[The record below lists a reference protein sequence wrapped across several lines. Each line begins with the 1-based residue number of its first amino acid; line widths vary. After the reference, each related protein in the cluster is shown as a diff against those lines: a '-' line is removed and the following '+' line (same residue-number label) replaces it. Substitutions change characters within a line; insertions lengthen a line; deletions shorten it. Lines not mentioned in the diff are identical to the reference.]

1 MLLNFNRTPELT
13 QHKTPSG
20 KIGYY
25 VWKPYVILRTLL
37 DPRLPWHS
45 SVVAWT
51 DAGIYFVG
59 DMRPLI
65 YEYLRDSDVAAT
77 RTPMNEGDFSKRDAF
92 VLLDADYPIIM
103 ETNQIATGFI
113 LLRKT
118 PLAVQFLERWL
129 AACEDR
135 RIMSEEASVLGY
147 PEHPGFRNNNDDQ
160 TAFSLLFKLY
170 GFRAFSVEERDA
182 VVYTG
187 RNLAKFIKAS
197 DDFALG
203 VRSDREAYLR
213 AADEAAMGLP

>member
-1 MLLNFNRTPELT
+1 
-13 QHKTPSG
+13 
-20 KIGYY
+20 
-25 VWKPYVILRTLL
+25 
-37 DPRLPWHS
+37 
-45 SVVAWT
+45 
-51 DAGIYFVG
+51 
-59 DMRPLI
+59 MRPLI

-135 RIMSEEASVLGY
+135 RIMSEEASILGY

-213 AADEAAMGLP
+213 AADEAAQRSTA